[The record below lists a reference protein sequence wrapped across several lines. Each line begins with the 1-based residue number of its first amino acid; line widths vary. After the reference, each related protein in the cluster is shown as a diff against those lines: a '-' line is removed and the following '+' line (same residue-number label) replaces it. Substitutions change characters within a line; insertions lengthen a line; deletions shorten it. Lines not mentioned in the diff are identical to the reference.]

1 MQATIIAL
9 IVAALLLVF
18 GLAWLN
24 DSQATRI
31 QAQAQAQAVI
41 IRAESDA
48 RFKDAQASGL
58 MMAAMIPMIL
68 IIVGGIVGSIL
79 AIAVV
84 IWVWK
89 KQSAQPPMLERQI
102 IYVLPAGQPRR
113 ELWQMLSDTR
123 QIQPIILSN
132 ENENPK

>member
-89 KQSAQPPMLERQI
+89 KQPAQPPMLERQI